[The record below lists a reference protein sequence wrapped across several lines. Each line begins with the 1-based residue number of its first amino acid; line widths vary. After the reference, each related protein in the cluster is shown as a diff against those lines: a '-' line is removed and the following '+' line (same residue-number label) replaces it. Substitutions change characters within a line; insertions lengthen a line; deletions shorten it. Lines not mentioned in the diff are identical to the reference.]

1 MDSLWEELFGEPDP
15 LGLQLG
21 YPDSPQLPFAHDNL
35 DIEPCTIDVSPP
47 TQSVSACESSLAISG
62 NTAQS
67 EISSVLIDNAVTND
81 SAGSRDPVA
90 VWGPGILI
98 LENALRQHPELYTS
112 LAASIAQHREEAR
125 MKEEDAL
132 VERASALVITPKPT
146 SSHAT
151 RVFIPQERMYTD
163 PMGKFYRAPLAQVTC
178 DWTGANGRC
187 GEVFD
192 LAIFADI
199 TTYMRAIDLHM
210 ADHISD
216 LTLEGSAAKGILPG
230 RLVRCH
236 WPDCQ
241 WTPRKPGGLA
251 RHIRTSHT
259 LTDMVR
265 CQRCHHPFV
274 VNQKCNI
281 DRHEPKHCKTDD
293 KSISSNLRTI
303 PRGIKYR
310 KPS

>member
-15 LGLQLG
+15 ITLSFGQ
-21 YPDSPQLPFAHDNL
+21 PDSPPLPFARENL
-35 DIEPCTIDVSPP
+35 DTEVCPIDVSPP
-47 TQSVSACESSLAISG
+47 SEPVPACVSSLATSG
-62 NTAQS
+62 NANS
-67 EISSVLIDNAVTND
+67 DISSTLIERPIAND
-81 SAGSRDPVA
+81 SVQSQDPVA
-90 VWGPGILI
+90 IWGPGILI

-112 LAASIAQHREEAR
+112 LATSIAQHREEAR
-125 MKEEDAL
+125 VKDEDAL
-132 VERASALVITPKPT
+132 VERASTMAITPKPA
-146 SSHAT
+146 SSPAT
-151 RVFIPQERMYTD
+151 RVFIPQERVYSD
-163 PMGKFYRAPLAQVTC
+163 PTGKFYRAPPAQVTC
-178 DWTGANGRC
+178 DWIGATGRC
-187 GEVFD
+187 SETFD
-192 LAIFADI
+192 LDIFADI

-216 LTLEGSAAKGILPG
+216 LTLKDSDPKGVLPG

-236 WPDCQ
+236 WPECQ

-281 DRHEPKHCKTDD
+281 DRHEPKHCKTDE

-303 PRGIKYR
+303 PRGVRYR